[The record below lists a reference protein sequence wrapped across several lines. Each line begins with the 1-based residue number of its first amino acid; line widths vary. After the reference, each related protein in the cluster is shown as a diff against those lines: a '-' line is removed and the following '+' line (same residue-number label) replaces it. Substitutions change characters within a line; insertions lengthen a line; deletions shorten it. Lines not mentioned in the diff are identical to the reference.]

1 MQNLNAVLVFH
12 YFCRLRNSSIYRMV
26 RKKKRESIIES
37 IIKGIQERKGEG
49 ITVVDLTGI
58 EDTVCRYFVICQGGT
73 PNQTLAIEDSIRE
86 TVRVEEGRKPDFVEG
101 ARYAHWIAMDYGDVI
116 VHIFIPELRRFY
128 DLEHLWADASLEE
141 IPDLN

>member
-1 MQNLNAVLVFH
+1 MA
-12 YFCRLRNSSIYRMV
+12 
-26 RKKKRESIIES
+26 KKKKKESIVESIIE
-37 IIKGIQERKGEG
+37 GIQERKGES

-86 TVRVEEGRKPDFVEG
+86 TVRVKEGRKPDYVEG
-101 ARYAHWIAMDYGDVI
+101 TRYAHWIAMDYGDVM

-128 DLEHLWADASLEE
+128 DLEHLWADAVTEE
-141 IPDLN
+141 IPDLA

>member
-1 MQNLNAVLVFH
+1 MA
-12 YFCRLRNSSIYRMV
+12 

-37 IIKGIQERKGEG
+37 IIEGIQERKGES

-86 TVRVEEGRKPDFVEG
+86 TVRIKENRKPDYVEG
-101 ARYAHWIAMDYGDVI
+101 ARYAHWIAMDYGDVM
-116 VHIFIPELRRFY
+116 VHIFIPELRNFY
-128 DLEHLWADASLEE
+128 DLEHLWADAVTEQ
-141 IPDLN
+141 IPDLA